1 LAFKKVIVIF
11 FAAILLVPLGGSPPL
26 SPTQIDNPEIKL
38 ALKYA
43 ESIGL
48 LEYLPNLGPILEA
61 QAQEPPGQMKKLG
74 DEGLMIDTE
83 MTPLQKGIKTAIEK
97 MKGKKMKGEE
107 GKPQDERQC
116 TKAIEDEN
124 EKRIAQFCEVPEMEM
139 MVEDCTAEEEEDGIA
154 CGDIMKGNKI
164 VGFKL
169 KSKTILVLDKPE
181 KGPKKKDGTDKALWD
196 DFMIGKPD
204 LKGVGKTK
212 DKGPDGKNPNKSKV
226 MGASIFPDDAINDDK
241 DCMDSDG
248 NVFGGTDVPN
258 GVEQSCFNN
267 DGSLKEGFEELVDE
281 DPEDKINDDGDCT
294 DASGKLFGGPFQPAL
309 IEQRDAD
316 GKIIFDDDGEP
327 KRDPN
332 PDSCFDEFG
341 DLKDGFTEV
350 FNEDNEDGD
359 ENDENDVNEDKD
371 CVDSDGIIFGGNG
384 VNDGDA
390 NSCFDGM
397 GELIPGFTELIDE
410 DSEDKINNDFDC
422 IEVDI
427 NGVPLTPMVVFGGD
441 PTDGEADD
449 CYDEN
454 DDLKEDKQELIDEDP
469 SEPFDVVCENQGGNF
484 DMVSGECDLTP
495 VVIMTA
501 NNKSKDKT
509 GNTFNPD
516 KDCEDAD
523 GNRLGILPNIMDD
536 SILLDEDENLNDN
549 LDLHFGEINSCF
561 KIDGSL
567 KEGFTPLTDEDPVD
581 GINDDG
587 DCVEIELK
595 PNGVPK
601 LDENGEF
608 IAKTGVILV
617 GDDCFDNNG
626 VPLPTITELIDEDD
640 EDGKKLYKA
649 DNDGNKNPNAKGQME
664 YGKEKRRIVLEE
676 IYIVELPEEAIGNNE
691 NQGITQT
698 NWSSDDSGF
707 LEKISSSFSSFFDF
721 FTKGIPEANADQAPV
736 EKNVIMGFTFAPPN
750 LKWGI
755 DYKKE
760 ACFPAIKL
768 FGHTITPSFCI
779 TVFAVFI
786 GYDFGIALG
795 LRLPIA
801 VEVTTIPNN
810 RRAEQTF
817 TLKSKVTPLD
827 FTAKQYFD
835 LCNANPLKDKTNLI
849 TNCTKFSFPNF
860 YDEINPFIED
870 DAKDGDEIVAR
881 YTARA
886 GVFVDV
892 GPVRVINWGIDS
904 VVDLGA
910 MCTFILTKQSLDA
923 FSLFLDLAVDPPTNL
938 QEFNDFFKSK
948 LVNCSSF
955 TTPYGFE
962 LNEDTLDP
970 NDTKLRAVPIVGRE
984 ITIRS
989 SCLDAKIFGDVI
1001 IIKGRIIPICTG
1013 IDLFYAGAS
1022 LGAGLGLSADI
1033 GSKTITADLTVTG
1046 DGTRDTNNVI
1056 YDTDPTVTDG
1066 SKVID
1071 VGPITPDNHDTGT
1084 DFVDVKI
1091 DDYTYY
1097 LDTLQIRGTAILDFG
1112 GILGFIPDIP
1122 AFTLFTYEF
1131 TPSEVI
1137 PGSVGNVFRIPIK
1150 QHAFTTGIDKVSIR
1164 VDNNAL
1170 ATEIST
1176 RDDIPNKDTLEIFPG
1191 TSKTY
1196 FVKGINKGN
1205 IDDRFEN
1212 FEYSGILTQPDDPS
1226 SPIGSTLNADTIPT
1240 LDAFKLIKT
1249 TTDISPGGKSDAIS
1263 LEINPIK
1270 LFDTFPGIYEFTVQA
1285 DSIGA
1290 NEDPIII
1297 GSPDP
1302 SGLDRRN
1309 AMDMINIKV
1318 LPFPLPL
1325 VFINQEPESP
1335 DNRPVND
1342 IPYTMLVQNG
1352 GSAPDTITIEN
1363 EFIDFNQVGCTLTTL
1378 GDDPMGCPFRAVPT
1392 IIQAEWTN
1400 IDTVPTPTGLLTT
1413 KSDEPK
1419 SKAPLFPFTITAPQE
1434 WAGMTETT
1442 YQYKVTIT
1450 SEIEEQDGTLGTNFK
1465 IEDFVVTP
1473 TKESMVR
1480 YIDLEIKEL
1489 ITEIE
1494 LANEEGVKTGP
1505 SLFVAMEAVERTHDK
1520 TLNSVLADKFG
1531 NADKTLSTTKKM
1543 MGAFIKA
1550 IEGFDG
1556 TANRLGD
1563 RFDDWLARSN
1573 AIIND
1578 IDAAIQNNIPSV

>member
-48 LEYLPNLGPILEA
+48 LDILPNLGPILEA
-61 QAQEPPGQMKKLG
+61 QAQQPPGQMKKLG
-74 DEGLMIDTE
+74 NEGLMVNTE
-83 MTPLQKGIKTAIEK
+83 VTPLQQGIETAIEK
-97 MKGKKMKGEE
+97 MKDKKMKGEE
-107 GKPQDERQC
+107 GKPQNERQC
-116 TKAIEDEN
+116 TKAIEDDN
-124 EKRIAQFCEVPEMEM
+124 KKRIAKFCEVPEIEM

-226 MGASIFPDDAINDDK
+226 MGASLFPDDAINDDK

-248 NVFGGTDVPN
+248 NVFGGTDVPIDHPK
-258 GVEQSCFNN
+258 SCFNN

-281 DPEDKINDDGDCT
+281 DPEDKINDDVDCT
-294 DASGKLFGGPFQPAL
+294 DVNGKLFGGPFQPAL
-309 IEQRDAD
+309 IEQRDVD
-316 GKIIFDDDGEP
+316 GKIILDDDGEP
-327 KRDPN
+327 IRDPN
-332 PDSCFDEFG
+332 SNSCFDEFG

-359 ENDENDVNEDKD
+359 ENDENDVNDDKD
-371 CVDSDGIIFGGNG
+371 CVDSDGIIFGGENVQNG
-384 VNDGDA
+384 TID
-390 NSCFDGM
+390 SCFDDM
-397 GELIPGFTELIDE
+397 GELKPGLTELIDE
-410 DSEDKINNDFDC
+410 DSEDRINNDFDC
-422 IEVDI
+422 IKVDQD
-427 NGVPLTPMVVFGGD
+427 GVPLTPMVVFGGD
-441 PTDGEADD
+441 PTDGLDDD
-449 CYDEN
+449 CFDVN
-454 DDLKEDKQELIDEDP
+454 DDLKEDKQELIDEDGP
-469 SEPFDVVCENQGGNF
+469 SDDFKVSCTSRGGNF

-501 NNKSKDKT
+501 NNKSKEKT

-523 GNRLGILPNIMDD
+523 KNRLGILPEIKDD
-536 SILLDEDENLNDN
+536 SILLDEDENLNKN
-549 LDLHFGEINSCF
+549 LDLHFGIEGSCF
-561 KIDGSL
+561 DSDGEL
-567 KEGFTPLTDEDPVD
+567 IEGFTPLTGEDPVD
-581 GINDDG
+581 GLNNDG
-587 DCVEIELK
+587 DCVQIVLDQSGK
-595 PNGVPK
+595 PK
-601 LDENGEF
+601 LENGEF
-608 IAKTGVILV
+608 IAKTGIILV
-617 GDDCFDNNG
+617 GDACFDNFDTPDEKIKDG
-626 VPLPTITELIDEDD
+626 FAELIDEDD
-640 EDGKKLYKA
+640 AGGKKLYKA

-768 FGHTITPSFCI
+768 FGHTITPSFCM

-795 LRLPIA
+795 IRLPIA

-835 LCNANPLKDKTNLI
+835 VCDNNPLRDKKSLI

-860 YDEINPFIED
+860 YDEINPFIENTD
-870 DAKDGDEIVAR
+870 DIDGDELVAR
-881 YTARA
+881 YTVRA

-904 VVDLGA
+904 VADLGA

-923 FSLFLDLAVDPPTNL
+923 FSLFLDLAVDPPTTL

-962 LNEDTLDP
+962 LNEDTKLDP
-970 NDTKLRAVPIVGRE
+970 TDTKLRAVPLVGRE
-984 ITIRS
+984 IIIRS

-1013 IDLFYAGAS
+1013 IDMFYNGAS
-1022 LGAGLGLSADI
+1022 LGAGLGLSANI
-1033 GSKTITADLTVTG
+1033 GSQTITADLSVTG
-1046 DGTRDTNNVI
+1046 DGQTNVNSVT
-1056 YDTDPTVTDG
+1056 YDTDEEIVDG

-1084 DFVDVKI
+1084 DFVNVKL
-1091 DDYTYY
+1091 DDYTFF
-1097 LDTLQIRGTAILDFG
+1097 LDTLEIRGTAILDFG

-1122 AFTLFTYEF
+1122 AFTLFTYNLKVA
-1131 TPSEVI
+1131 PGLI
-1137 PGSVGNVFRIPIK
+1137 PVK
-1150 QHAFTTGIDKVSIR
+1150 QHAFTRGIDEVSIR

-1318 LPFPLPL
+1318 SPFPLPL

-1378 GDDPMGCPFRAVPT
+1378 GDDPLGCPFRAVPT

-1531 NADKTLSTTKKM
+1531 NADKTLSTTKKV